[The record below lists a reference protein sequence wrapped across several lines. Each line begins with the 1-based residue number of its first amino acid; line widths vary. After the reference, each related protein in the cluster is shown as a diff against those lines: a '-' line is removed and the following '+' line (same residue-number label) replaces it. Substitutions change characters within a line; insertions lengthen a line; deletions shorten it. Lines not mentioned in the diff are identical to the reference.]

1 MKYLLGVDLGTT
13 NIKGTL
19 FNDMGGAISSASR
32 NYETYHNAKNYAEQ
46 NPNDWWDS
54 AVSLFKEITENVDD
68 LIRENIKG
76 ICISS
81 QTPTLLPISKEGKP
95 LRNAI
100 IWMDRRADEELE
112 EILNIIGEDKYISI
126 TGMLPDVSFLPPKLL
141 WYKKNEPENYEK
153 TKCFLQA
160 NSYINYKLT
169 GNLSADMD
177 QASLSQCL
185 DSRTSYWSEEIG
197 EVIEIDFNKYFP
209 KLMKNNEIIGYV
221 TEEASNLTGLKIGIP
236 VVAGTS
242 DAIAAM
248 YASGISKLG
257 EATEVCGTSSLVFAG
272 TEKLPTDYH
281 TVGGHRCTLD
291 GIPYVYN
298 APISSTGASIK
309 WYLKNL
315 GHYEHSIAK
324 EQDINI
330 YNFINQEAAHA
341 RPGCNGLIFFP
352 YMMGERAPLWNNHA
366 RGMFIGL
373 TIDSKKEEIMR
384 SIFEGT
390 SFALKTV
397 IDEFKRNGTKIDC
410 LRVVGGGSLSETWL
424 KIKASILNI
433 PVMVLDKKTGDVP
446 FGDALIA
453 GQAIGLYPN
462 LSKSI
467 KELITVEKVIEPN
480 SEWVEVY
487 DKIYPFFKKFYNN
500 LDEDL
505 KKLDLALKCKNI

>member
-13 NIKGTL
+13 NIKGIL
-19 FNDMGGAISSASR
+19 FNDMGGVISSASR
-32 NYETYHNAKNYAEQ
+32 TYDTYHNLKNYAEQ
-46 NPNDWWDS
+46 DPDDWWNS
-54 AVSLFKEITENVDD
+54 AVSIFKEITEKVDETVKES
-68 LIRENIKG
+68 ISG

-81 QTPTLLPISKEGKP
+81 QTPTLLPISQEGKP

-100 IWMDRRADEELE
+100 IWMDRRAEEELE
-112 EILNIIGEDKYISI
+112 EILGKIGQDKYISI

-141 WYKKNEPENYEK
+141 WYKKNEPDNYEK

-160 NSYINYKLT
+160 NSYINYMLT

-185 DSRTSYWSEEIG
+185 DSKTSYWSQEIG
-197 EVIEIDFNKYFP
+197 NAIGIDLRKYFP
-209 KLMKNNEIIGYV
+209 NPVANNCIIGQV
-221 TEEASNLTGLKIGIP
+221 TQEAADLTGLKVGIP
-236 VVAGTS
+236 VVSGTS
-242 DAIAAM
+242 DAVAAM
-248 YASGISKLG
+248 YASGLTKLG
-257 EATEVCGTSSLVFAG
+257 EATEVSGTSSLVFAG
-272 TEKLPTDYH
+272 TESLPTDYH

-330 YNFINQEAAHA
+330 YKLINEEAAHA

-373 TIDSKKEEIMR
+373 TVDSKKEEIMR

-397 IDEFKRNGTKIDC
+397 LEEFKRNGTKIDC

-424 KIKASILNI
+424 KIKASVLNI
-433 PVMVLDKKTGDVP
+433 PVLVLDKKTGDVP

-467 KELITVEKVIEPN
+467 KELINVQKVIEPN
-480 SEWVEVY
+480 PEWVEVY
-487 DKIYPFFKKFYNN
+487 DKMYPFFKKFYNN

-505 KKLDLALKCKNI
+505 KDLDSILKVKNI